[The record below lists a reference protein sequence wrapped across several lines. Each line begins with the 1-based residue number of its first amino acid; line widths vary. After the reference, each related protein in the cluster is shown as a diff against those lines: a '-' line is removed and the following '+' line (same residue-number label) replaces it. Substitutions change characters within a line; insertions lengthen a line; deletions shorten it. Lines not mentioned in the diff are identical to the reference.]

1 MSNQNNIII
10 MEFST
15 TQISAFRI
23 ACEVIDNLVH
33 DVNLEVTA
41 DGIKIRETDPNSKL
55 FLSVWFASSNFDLYN
70 YMGEQ
75 PNGDEQQQF
84 DVGIDIGNIVSSLTQ
99 RLKYD
104 VLRFKVYSDMSI
116 KLELENY
123 KRDEIKTVKL
133 KKVEALPSTDY
144 SDIMPCV
151 YSHSVILDTELFSK
165 YCKDIIRS
173 SQNLI
178 LKLNKNKLIIG
189 SQDESLEYSINGNSK
204 HNLQIILQP
213 EILSD
218 KSWGNGNNF
227 VNSMLPSKYFS
238 ILSKLSNISELV
250 SIMIGGN
257 PTMIKYNLGSLGE
270 LKLILF

>member
-1 MSNQNNIII
+1 MSQNNIII

-33 DVNLEVTA
+33 DVNLEVSA

-55 FLSVWFASSNFDLYN
+55 FLSVWFAGGNFDLYN
-70 YMGEQ
+70 YLCEAETGK
-75 PNGDEQQQF
+75 F

-104 VLRFKVYSDMSI
+104 VLRFKVYSDFSI
-116 KLELENY
+116 RLELESY
-123 KRDEIKTVKL
+123 KRDEVKTVKL
-133 KKVEALPSTDY
+133 KKIEALPFSDY
-144 SDIMPCV
+144 SDILPVV
-151 YSHSVILDTELFSK
+151 YSHSVTLSTELFSK
-165 YCKDIIRS
+165 YCKDIIRT
-173 SQNLI
+173 SQGLL
-178 LKLNKNKLIIG
+178 LKLNKNKLII
-189 SQDESLEYSINGNSK
+189 SKEDESLEYSINGKTK

-213 EILSD
+213 D
-218 KSWGNGNNF
+218 NKTPNDF
-227 VNSMLPSKYFS
+227 VSSMLPSKYFS

-270 LKLILF
+270 LKLVLF

>member
-1 MSNQNNIII
+1 MSQNNIII

-33 DVNLEVTA
+33 DVNLEVSA

-55 FLSVWFASSNFDLYN
+55 FLSVWFAGGNFDLYN
-70 YMGEQ
+70 YLCDCPTGK
-75 PNGDEQQQF
+75 F

-104 VLRFKVYSDMSI
+104 VLRFKVYSDFSI
-116 KLELENY
+116 RLELESY
-123 KRDEIKTVKL
+123 KRDEVKTVKL
-133 KKVEALPSTDY
+133 KKVEALPFTDY
-144 SDIMPCV
+144 SDILPVV
-151 YSHSVILDTELFSK
+151 YSHSVTLSTELFSK
-165 YCKDIIRS
+165 YCKDIIRT
-173 SQNLI
+173 SQGLL
-178 LKLNKNKLIIG
+178 LKLNKNKLVI
-189 SQDESLEYSINGNSK
+189 SKEDESLEYSINGKTK

-213 EILSD
+213 D
-218 KSWGNGNNF
+218 NKTPNDF
-227 VNSMLPSKYFS
+227 VSSMLPSKYFS

-257 PTMIKYNLGSLGE
+257 PTLIKYNLGSLGE
-270 LKLILF
+270 LKLVLF